1 MGNRNNTKTDK
12 PPAKRQ
18 AAAEIVRDAR
28 RRCGFTQQ
36 QFAAALGITWQ
47 YVSQIENAKYVPSA
61 KVMQDI
67 EKVLSEKGIPST
79 LLSPTEA
86 ALIDAYRLL
95 PTEARLAVDSVVSA
109 LIRHW

>member
-1 MGNRNNTKTDK
+1 MSARNNTKTDK
-12 PPAKRQ
+12 PAKRQ

-67 EKVLSEKGIPST
+67 EKVLSEKGIPSA
-79 LLSPTEA
+79 LLSPKEA

-95 PTEARLAVDSVVSA
+95 PTETRLAVDSVVST